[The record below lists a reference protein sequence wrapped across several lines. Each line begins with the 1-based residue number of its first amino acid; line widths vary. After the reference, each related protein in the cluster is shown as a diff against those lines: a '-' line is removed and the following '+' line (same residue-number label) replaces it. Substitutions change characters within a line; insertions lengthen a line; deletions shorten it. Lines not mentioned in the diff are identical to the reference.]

1 MKRIIISGFIL
12 TLLFC
17 IGLQSQAKNKM
28 VKTYAFGFA
37 ACFNDSTVYF
47 TDIQVL
53 DSAWL
58 NEKNDFLVSRDN
70 YSYQLR
76 DYLAD
81 HGMPNRT
88 CIICFSPKE
97 KKVYKKY
104 AKLSAKYTKKGNFN
118 VKHLTQDQ
126 FRFKCI
132 APNAYQTGDEEKM
145 TKKEAK
151 KAAKKQ
157 RKEAKGGARQPKN

>member
-1 MKRIIISGFIL
+1 
-12 TLLFC
+12 
-17 IGLQSQAKNKM
+17 
-28 VKTYAFGFA
+28 
-37 ACFNDSTVYF
+37 
-47 TDIQVL
+47 
-53 DSAWL
+53 
-58 NEKNDFLVSRDN
+58 
-70 YSYQLR
+70 
-76 DYLAD
+76 
-81 HGMPNRT
+81 MPNRT

-132 APNAYQTGDEEKM
+132 EPNANQNGDEEKM

>member
-12 TLLFC
+12 TLLLC
-17 IGLQSQAKNKM
+17 MGLQSQAKNKR

-37 ACFNDSTVYF
+37 ASFNDSTVYF
-47 TDIQVL
+47 TDVQVL

-58 NEKNDFLVSRDN
+58 NEKNNFLVSRDN

-76 DYLAD
+76 DYLAE

-88 CIICFSPKE
+88 CIICFSPNE

-104 AKLSAKYTKKGNFN
+104 TKLSAKYTKE
-118 VKHLTQDQ
+118 
-126 FRFKCI
+126 R
-132 APNAYQTGDEEKM
+132 
-145 TKKEAK
+145 
-151 KAAKKQ
+151 
-157 RKEAKGGARQPKN
+157 

>member
-1 MKRIIISGFIL
+1 M
-12 TLLFC
+12 FC
-17 IGLQSQAKNKM
+17 IGQQSQAKNKM
-28 VKTYAFGFA
+28 ERIYAFGFA
-37 ACFNDSTVYF
+37 ASFNDSTVYF

-58 NEKNDFLVSRDN
+58 NEKNNFLVSRDN

-76 DYLAD
+76 DYLAA

-88 CIICFSPKE
+88 CITCFSPKE
-97 KKVYKKY
+97 KKAYKKY

-118 VKHLTQDQ
+118 VKHLSQDQ

-132 APNAYQTGDEEKM
+132 EPTANPNGDEEKM
-145 TKKEAK
+145 TKKEAR
-151 KAAKKQ
+151 KQ
-157 RKEAKGGARQPKN
+157 RRAPKGGARPPRN